1 MSLSWRNYK
10 WIVNKQAEKVDGASP
25 RASHL
30 GLGTQV
36 LGDLVKNAD
45 PDSLELDL
53 GFYSNSSWVM
63 SDSNSGTRDLTDM
76 DTDDQKQFHS
86 YRKFQ
91 IQK

>member
-10 WIVNKQAEKVDGASP
+10 WIVNKQAEKADGASP
-25 RASHL
+25 RASPL

-63 SDSNSGTRDLTDM
+63 SDSNSGARDLTDM
-76 DTDDQKQFHS
+76 DTNDQKQFHS
-86 YRKFQ
+86 YR
-91 IQK
+91 